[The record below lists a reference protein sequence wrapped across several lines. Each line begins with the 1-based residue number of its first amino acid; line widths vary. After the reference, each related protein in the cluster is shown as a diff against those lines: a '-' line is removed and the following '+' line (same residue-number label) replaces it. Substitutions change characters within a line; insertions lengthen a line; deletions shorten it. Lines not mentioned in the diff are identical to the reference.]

1 MAGLGE
7 PETQVVDP
15 RGPLPCR
22 LVLERDEE
30 VVGRRSN
37 CSIRVRSAIVSRHH
51 AIFRRDETGQW
62 RVADYSSLHGVYV
75 NGQRVETERPRL
87 LRQDDVISLGPPQ
100 RTKLHFRFVTDDP
113 PHRGGD
119 AGQRL
124 TDATTSRPR
133 TFLIMTGGGGA
144 NQLPRERDSG
154 NEVSNRSAAPTADEG
169 ESDSSPAWS
178 PDGDNNKVLQHA
190 ESPNR
195 FAMVGRSDAFS
206 EHSKTRLSLCNNA
219 VRKVESIMENELTCA
234 ICSELFVE
242 AAMLQCGHTFC
253 SYCIHHWRKQKNMCP
268 FCLTAISSV
277 TRSFIVDNIIDEL
290 VCFKP
295 ELKRVREAVARSR
308 SAASKGHP

>member
-1 MAGLGE
+1 MLLTSADTWDENEGRLYSACVFRVGSRKPWRALGE

-37 CSIRVRSAIVSRHH
+37 CSIRVRSSHCVKAPRHLQT
-51 AIFRRDETGQW
+51 RR
-62 RVADYSSLHGVYV
+62 
-75 NGQRVETERPRL
+75 NG
-87 LRQDDVISLGPPQ
+87 
-100 RTKLHFRFVTDDP
+100 
-113 PHRGGD
+113 
-119 AGQRL
+119 
-124 TDATTSRPR
+124 
-133 TFLIMTGGGGA
+133 
-144 NQLPRERDSG
+144 ERDSG

-308 SAASKGHP
+308 SAASKGHPSKH